1 MLGLPLAF
9 TAPWALLA
17 LAGLP
22 LLYYVLRVIPPRP
35 TEVPFPPL
43 QLILDLKPKDE
54 TPARTP
60 WWLLALRLAI
70 AAIII
75 LAMAGPLWNPPPAG
89 STGQGPLLLILDDG
103 WPAAPTW
110 DQRTAALDD
119 LVTAATRAG
128 RASAILAV
136 SEGERD
142 VLPAEGS
149 KTLERRRAM
158 RPVPLAPDRLAVLPA
173 ISRFLDA
180 NPSASLVWLSD
191 EVDAGSKLEL
201 GSGRAFAESLAKLAG
216 SRQVTVLGVS
226 HAPLAI
232 TSTDNGTAALDVE
245 VIRSSPQAAASGR
258 IAALD
263 IKGLSIAESTFD
275 FGSALKANVRFE
287 LPIELRNEIARIALA
302 DEHSAG
308 AVSLLDS
315 RWKRRRIGLATG
327 ATADLAQPL
336 LSPTYYL
343 TRALAPFAD
352 VREAKGGGA
361 DAVLKLLDD
370 DVSVMVLADVGALS
384 GPAHDRLAAFVE
396 AGGVLVR
403 FAGVRLAANTDDLVP
418 VRLRR
423 GGRVLGG
430 SLSWETPKRLNPF
443 ERESPFF
450 GLTVPDD
457 VTIARQVLA
466 EPEAGLAGKTW
477 AALVDGTPLV
487 TALKRGKGLIVL
499 VHVTADTTWSNLPLS
514 GLFVDMMH
522 RITNL
527 SGAAL
532 AGKPSQASTT
542 IGEPAGERAALS
554 PYLILDG
561 FGMLGPAPVTA
572 RPIADAA
579 IPVASSD
586 HPPGFYG
593 PADSMVA
600 INTLRPDDTLA
611 PIDMT
616 GLNLTRQ
623 EIVTAT
629 PIDLRVFLIPLAILA
644 FLLDTLASL
653 WLASALRRAPN
664 RAAQALAVAALVIL
678 GAQTGDRARAA
689 DAAVPSPQRTL
700 SPRDLDAVSKT
711 RLAYVLTGDSRVDEA
726 SRLGLGA
733 LSHALAERTTLVP
746 GDPVGIDP
754 ASDELAFYP
763 LIYWPIVADRPQP
776 SAASVTRIAEFM
788 KQGGSI
794 IFDTRDALSSRRNGP
809 PTAESL
815 WLRQLLTGVDVPELE
830 PVPKNHV
837 ATRTFYIL
845 DGFVGRYTIGETWI
859 EALPPETG
867 DDANRPARAGD
878 SVSPLIITS
887 NDLAGAWAA
896 DRYGEPLYPLVPGSP
911 RQRELA
917 LRGGINLVMYALTG
931 NYKADQ
937 VHVPYLLERLAH

>member
-9 TAPWALLA
+9 TAPLALFA

-22 LLYYVLRVIPPRP
+22 LLYYLLRVIPPRP
-35 TEVPFPPL
+35 TQVPFPPL

-70 AAIII
+70 AAMVIF
-75 LAMAGPLWNPPPAG
+75 AMAGPIWNPLPSGGAG
-89 STGQGPLLLILDDG
+89 KGPLLVMVDDG

-110 DQRTAALDD
+110 DQRTAAIDD
-119 LVTAATRAG
+119 LLIATTRAG

-149 KTLERRRAM
+149 KSLERRRAM
-158 RPVPLAPDRLAVLPA
+158 RPVPIAPDRLAALPA
-173 ISRFLDA
+173 IAHFLEA
-180 NPSASLVWLSD
+180 NPDAGLVWLSD
-191 EVDAGSKLEL
+191 EVDVGPRSER
-201 GSGRAFAESLAKLAG
+201 GSGRAFAESLAQLAG
-216 SRQVTVLGVS
+216 TRDLTILTAA

-232 TSTDNGTAALDVE
+232 TSTDNGTAALE
-245 VIRSSPQAAASGR
+245 VQLIRSSPQAPASGR

-263 IKGLSIAESTFD
+263 IKGLSIAQAAFD
-275 FGSALKANVRFE
+275 FGAALATHVRFE
-287 LPIELRNEIARIALA
+287 LPIELRNDISRIVLP

-327 ATADLAQPL
+327 ATADVAQPL

-361 DAVLKLLDD
+361 DAVLKLLEE

-403 FAGVRLAANTDDLVP
+403 FAGVRLAANADDLVP

-430 SLSWETPKRLNPF
+430 SLSWETPKQLNPF

-450 GLTVPDD
+450 GLAVPDD

-477 AALVDGTPLV
+477 AALSDGTPLV
-487 TALKRGKGLIVL
+487 TATKRGKGLVVL
-499 VHVTADTTWSNLPLS
+499 FHVTADTTWSNLPLS

-522 RITNL
+522 RITDL
-527 SGAAL
+527 SGASL
-532 AGKPSQASTT
+532 AGKPSQANAMA
-542 IGEPAGERAALS
+542 GEPAGERMALA

-561 FGMLGPAPVTA
+561 FGALGPAPVNA
-572 RPIADAA
+572 QPIADAA
-579 IPVASSD
+579 IPIASRE

-593 PADSMVA
+593 PAESMVA
-600 INTLRPDDTLA
+600 INTLRPDDAVA
-611 PIDMT
+611 PVDLS
-616 GLNLTRQ
+616 GLNLVRQ
-623 EIVTAT
+623 AIVTTT
-629 PIDLRVFLIPLAILA
+629 PIDLRAWLIPLAILA
-644 FLLDTLASL
+644 FLADTLASL
-653 WLASALRRAPN
+653 WLASALRRAPG
-664 RAAQALAVAALVIL
+664 RAGQALALAALLFL
-678 GAQTGDRARAA
+678 GQAPHDRAGAETMASAPDRA
-689 DAAVPSPQRTL
+689 L

-733 LSHALAERTTLVP
+733 LSHALAERTTLLP

-754 ASDELAFYP
+754 ATDELAFYP

-776 SAASVTRIAEFM
+776 STASVTRIAEYM

-809 PTAESL
+809 PTPESL

-845 DGFVGRYTIGETWI
+845 EAFVGRYTIGETWI

-867 DDANRPARAGD
+867 DEANRPARAGD

-896 DRYGEPLYPLVPGSP
+896 DRYGDPIYPLVPGSP